1 MKPVNLVSLSES
13 LSASTIAGFLSYNGI
28 DVKDV
33 EKPIINL
40 ICDKILAHDVSL
52 ASLDGF
58 YFGYEI
64 PQIGKEF
71 DFLRINNDS
80 VINLELKSQSTEE
93 KITKQLIKNKRYLS
107 KLNKLLHLYTYVE
120 DINKLYRLDNENN
133 LEEVTFANLC
143 DIITAQTNVYTGNL
157 DDLFKPF
164 DYLVSP
170 FNSTDA
176 FMNDL
181 YFLTPQ
187 QDNILDCITNKLNSS
202 TGNIIAVEGEAGT
215 GKSLLLYH
223 YAKQIIRN
231 GDKALIVHVAQLN
244 SGHFRLMHECGF
256 SISVIYEFMKYLNS
270 SVLNHF
276 DVIIFDE
283 AQRLKTYQIESI
295 IQYVQTNHIN
305 CIFGYDERQRL
316 SKEEKNSKAVQ
327 IIQQIAC
334 KQYSLGKRIRTN
346 TALVSFINTL
356 FNLKVQFTGNP
367 QYISVIYFDK
377 YSHALTYLNNDQ
389 TYAFIGYTPS
399 RYYKYENIDVLSTL
413 KTSVGA
419 AHEVIGQ
426 EFDKVSVLIDE
437 TFYYDENGKLQSHGY
452 ENIPYDFIGMLHQA
466 VTRAKKEIKLVI
478 VNNPDVYNNVVSFL
492 AKPAS
497 LIK

>member
-1 MKPVNLVSLSES
+1 MRSINLVSLSES
-13 LSASTIAGFLSYNGI
+13 LSAETATSCLSYNGLKI
-28 DVKDV
+28 KDI
-33 EKPIINL
+33 EKPIITL
-40 ICDKILAHDVSL
+40 ICNKLLALGTSV

-71 DFLRINNDS
+71 DFLRISNDS
-80 VINLELKSQSTEE
+80 VINLELKSRSTEE
-93 KITKQLIKNKRYLS
+93 KTTEQLVKNKRYLT
-107 KLNKLLHLYTYVE
+107 KLNKTLYLYTYVE
-120 DINKLYRLDNENN
+120 DINKLYQLDDTNHIK
-133 LEEVTFANLC
+133 EVSFTTLR
-143 DIITAQTNVYTGNL
+143 DSIITQIDLFTEDL

-176 FMNDL
+176 FINDL

-187 QDNILDCITNKLNSS
+187 QDDILSNIITLLNNSS
-202 TGNIIAVEGEAGT
+202 NKIVAIEGDAGT

-223 YAKQIIRN
+223 YAKQIIKN
-231 GDKALIVHVAQLN
+231 GDKPLIVNVAQLN

-256 SISVIYEFMKYLNS
+256 SISVIYEFMRYLHS
-270 SVLNHF
+270 SILNHF
-276 DVIIFDE
+276 DLIIFDE
-283 AQRLKTYQIESI
+283 AQRLTTYQIERI

-305 CIFGYDERQRL
+305 CIFGYDEKQKL
-316 SKEEKNSKAVQ
+316 SKEEKNSKSIQ
-327 IIQQIAC
+327 IIQHTAC
-334 KQYSLGKRIRTN
+334 EKHILGKRIRTN

-356 FNLKVQFTGNP
+356 FDLKIQFTGNP

-377 YSHALTYLNNDQ
+377 YSHALTYLNNDR

-399 RYYKYENIDVLSTL
+399 RYYKHENIDVLSTL
-413 KTSVGA
+413 KTSVGV

-452 ENIPYDFIGMLHQA
+452 KNIPYDFIGMLHQA
-466 VTRAKKEIKLVI
+466 VTRARKEIKIVI
-478 VNNPDVYNNVVSFL
+478 VNNPGVYNSVVSFI
-492 AKPAS
+492 AK
-497 LIK
+497 